1 MERKENGVWIFFG
14 VGAGVLAAAGIYLV
28 MRSLRKNPS
37 SANVRKVEAI
47 IREAE
52 DLIKHHK

>member
-1 MERKENGVWIFFG
+1 MKNSHKGVWILFG
-14 VGAGVLAAAGIYLV
+14 VGAGILTGAGIYLV
-28 MRSLRKNPS
+28 LRSLRKGPS

-52 DLIKHHK
+52 DLIRHNK